1 MSRIV
6 HVNPLIAVDTMST
19 EAQNKPMRRKD
30 PLNV

>member
-1 MSRIV
+1 
-6 HVNPLIAVDTMST
+6 LIAVDPVST

>member
-6 HVNPLIAVDTMST
+6 HVNPLIAVDPVST